1 MQLSLR
7 LFPTINNLYQDGKYE
22 VYFLVIF
29 TVSYD
34 DIRTDR
40 FAKKLYISKQ
50 QKHLKETYV

>member
-1 MQLSLR
+1 M
-7 LFPTINNLYQDGKYE
+7 NGLYQDGKYK

-50 QKHLKETYV
+50 QKHLSETYV